1 MLLDPILGIF
11 SYDLAIDLGTANTL
25 VGVLG
30 KGIVIREPSVVA
42 RHRKTKKVLAVGSE
56 AKKMMGKTPGLI
68 EAFRPLRHGV
78 ISDFD
83 AAYAMLKYYIQ
94 EVHQRPGG
102 NIFHYKNWFSKLPRP
117 RVVIGIPAGVT
128 EVERRAVWEAALEAG
143 AREAYLIEEPMAAAL
158 GVGLPVETS
167 TGSMILDIGGGTSE
181 LAVISLGGIV
191 VNRSIRLAGDEM
203 DEAIVKHVRLRHS
216 LLIGSMTAED
226 VKITVGSAYPIGKE
240 TSTVIRGRSLESGL
254 PKSIKVT
261 STEVREAISTVTNQ
275 IVEHLKDLI
284 EEIPP
289 ELVGDI
295 MEHGIHLAG
304 GGSRL
309 AGLDKMIAEQVK
321 MPVVQSKDPETA
333 VVRGAGKV
341 LKNAELLNKVK
352 VTGGLQ

>member
-1 MLLDPILGIF
+1 MILDPLLGIF

-42 RHRKTKKVLAVGSE
+42 RHRKTKKILAVGSE
-56 AKKMMGKTPGLI
+56 AKKMLGKTPTMI
-68 EAFRPLRHGV
+68 EAFRPLRNGV

-83 AAYAMLKYYIQ
+83 AAYAMLKYYIK

-102 NIFHYKNWFSKLPRP
+102 SFWEYKRWFSRMPRP

-143 AREAYLIEEPMAAAL
+143 AREAYLIEEPMAAAI

-191 VNRSIRLAGDEM
+191 VNRSIRIAGDEM
-203 DEAIVKHVRLRHS
+203 DEAIIKHVRSRHS
-216 LLIGSMTAED
+216 ILIGSTTAEE
-226 VKITVGSAYPIGKE
+226 VKETIGSAYPQKSE
-240 TSTVIRGRSLESGL
+240 TSTVIRGRSIETGL
-254 PKSIKVT
+254 PLSVKINSV
-261 STEVREAISTVTNQ
+261 EVREAVSAVTNQ
-275 IVEHLKDLI
+275 IVEYLKDLI
-284 EEIPP
+284 EEVPP

-304 GGSRL
+304 GGSLL

-321 MPVVQSKDPETA
+321 MPVVQTKDPQTA
-333 VVRGAGKV
+333 VVKGAAKV
-341 LKNAELLNKVK
+341 LKNPALLNKVR